1 MGKRLN
7 KVKAFCK
14 KHWKEMTL
22 TGAGVTVAAGA
33 LYYVKEH
40 GVVVSETTVKR
51 TVAAKDYIPTPEGL
65 VKYGVNCVGDYSTSL
80 EMMTDDNSIPLSELG
95 NFGKDLCDEIPVI
108 SPESRAFILINIKK
122 TEE

>member
-7 KVKAFCK
+7 KVKAFGK
-14 KHWKEMTL
+14 KHWKGMTL
-22 TGAGVTVAAGA
+22 TAAGVTGAVVAW
-33 LYYVKEH
+33 YVREH
-40 GVVVSETTVKR
+40 SVVVSETTVKR